1 MSIAAT
7 GLQNT
12 ATRFQKDATTIVQST
27 TTGSDD
33 NGQLES
39 AVVSSLSDTTSYKAN
54 ASVFKTAD
62 RMMGALLDVT
72 S

>member
-1 MSIAAT
+1 MRIAAT

-27 TTGSDD
+27 TTGSDE

-39 AVVSSLSDTTSYKAN
+39 AVVSSLTDTTAYKAN
-54 ASVFKTAD
+54 ATVLKTSD